1 LKIDVVRED
10 NFADIVRKASTGLKI
25 ANTALAAEAK
35 VAPGRLDALLAERAN
50 PTEDEAHSIAR
61 VLNLDPQKLADIG
74 CRDWSPR
81 SVELNGELQHQINAP
96 FPSNGYFL
104 ISKETKTAAFVDPGG
119 NAEHI
124 LRVLERANVP
134 LEYIL
139 LTHKHHDHVDAV
151 PELRD
156 AFPSA
161 RVVISRIDALEI
173 GDNARGALDAVD
185 GGTIPFGKGEI
196 RVIHTP
202 GHTDGGVC
210 FLYRDML
217 FTGDT
222 LFAGSVGKLY
232 GPRLGYEDLLNSV
245 ATRIFSLPAATVV
258 LPGHGPPS
266 TVEQER
272 EHNPF
277 F

>member
-1 LKIDVVRED
+1 MRIDIARED
-10 NFADIVRKASTGLKI
+10 NFADIVRKASTGRKMSPARLS
-25 ANTALAAEAK
+25 AEAS
-35 VAPGRLDALLAERAN
+35 VAPERLATLLAERAN
-50 PTEDEAHSIAR
+50 PTDEEARSIAHA
-61 VLNLDPQKLADIG
+61 LHLDPTKLADIG
-74 CRDWSPR
+74 CRDWSPAPM
-81 SVELNGELQHQINAP
+81 ELDGELGHQINAP

-104 ISKETKTAAFVDPGG
+104 ISNDSKTAAFVDPGG
-119 NAEHI
+119 DAENI
-124 LRVLERANVP
+124 VRVLDRANAR

-156 AFPSA
+156 AFPEA
-161 RVVISRIDALEI
+161 RVVVSRVDAAEI
-173 GDNARGALDAVD
+173 GDKARGALDIAD

-196 RVIHTP
+196 RVIYTP

-210 FLYRDML
+210 FFYRGML

-222 LFAGSVGKLY
+222 LFAGSVGKLF
-232 GPRLGYEDLLNSV
+232 GPHVGYEDLLNSV
-245 ATRIFSLPAATVV
+245 STRIFTLPAATVV

-272 EHNPF
+272 NHNPF